1 MEIIQ
6 IHIPDIRLGKDTGML
21 TLETTQK
28 SGFMD
33 FLKENGEWFLLFL
46 ILSSIVSSI
55 IYAYRK
61 SKKEDK
67 VKPNQALKNV
77 VINTQNPYKNG
88 Q

>member
-1 MEIIQ
+1 
-6 IHIPDIRLGKDTGML
+6 
-21 TLETTQK
+21 LEKYRNAHLATTPK

-33 FLKENGEWFLLFL
+33 FLRENGKWILAIL
-46 ILSSIVSSI
+46 IVGSIVGSI

-61 SKKEDK
+61 NKKEDE
-67 VKPNQALKNV
+67 VKPNQTLKNV

>member
-6 IHIPDIRLGKDTGML
+6 THIPDIPLWKDAGIL
-21 TLETTQK
+21 TLATTQK

-33 FLKENGEWFLLFL
+33 FLRENGKWILAFL
-46 ILSSIVSSI
+46 IVGSIVGSI

-61 SKKEDK
+61 SKKEDE

>member
-6 IHIPDIRLGKDTGML
+6 THIPDIPLWKDTGML
-21 TLETTQK
+21 TLATTPK

-33 FLKENGEWFLLFL
+33 FLRENGKWILAIL
-46 ILSSIVSSI
+46 IVGSIVGSI
-55 IYAYRK
+55 IHAYRK
-61 SKKEDK
+61 SKKEDE
-67 VKPNQALKNV
+67 VKPNQTLKHV